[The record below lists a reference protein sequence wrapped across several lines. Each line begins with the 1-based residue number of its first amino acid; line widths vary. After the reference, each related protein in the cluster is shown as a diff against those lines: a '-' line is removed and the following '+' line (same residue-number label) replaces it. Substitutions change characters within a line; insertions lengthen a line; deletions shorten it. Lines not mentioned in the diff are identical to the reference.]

1 MLRSTRTGAVLLMM
15 TVGVTITAQ
24 PPAVDEIVA
33 RNLKAKGGVEKLKAI
48 RSVKITGRITAQ
60 GTDMPMTTWAKRP
73 NLLRREMQYRDSKI
87 ISGFDGTTVWTINP
101 MTGFDKP
108 QEITGPPA
116 DMAKEEASNFDGPLV
131 DYKSKGYTVELVGI
145 EEIDGR
151 KANHLKITKTK
162 GQVHHYYL
170 GVTDD
175 MEFRTVTTI
184 EQGPVKG
191 EVTTDLSNFQEVD
204 GVILPFMMKQS
215 MNGKPNLEVTIEK
228 VEFNI
233 PIDDAIFK
241 MPEKE

>member
-87 ISGFDGTTVWTINP
+87 IS
-101 MTGFDKP
+101 GFDKP